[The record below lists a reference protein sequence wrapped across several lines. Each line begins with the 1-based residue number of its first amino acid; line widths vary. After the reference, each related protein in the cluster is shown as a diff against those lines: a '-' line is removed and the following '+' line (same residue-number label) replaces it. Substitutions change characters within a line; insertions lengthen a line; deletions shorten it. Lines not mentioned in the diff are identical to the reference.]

1 MVYRPLCPK
10 IARTPMLAQTLQ
22 ILEFA
27 TNENHKREISVE
39 GRSSCINMK
48 KKKKGGTNAV
58 KNSGFFLAPNAVV
71 ILKIEARSGFTVQKA
86 MAGET
91 NKNKKSLF

>member
-48 KKKKGGTNAV
+48 KEKRRNERRQKFWLFLSAQCSRDIENRGKVRVHCTKGYGRGN
-58 KNSGFFLAPNAVV
+58 
-71 ILKIEARSGFTVQKA
+71 E
-86 MAGET
+86 
-91 NKNKKSLF
+91 